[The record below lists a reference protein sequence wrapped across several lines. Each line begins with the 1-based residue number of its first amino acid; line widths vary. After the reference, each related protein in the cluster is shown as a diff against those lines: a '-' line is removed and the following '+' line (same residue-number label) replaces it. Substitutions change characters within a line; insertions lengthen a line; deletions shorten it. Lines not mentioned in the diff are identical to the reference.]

1 MMIYQIRMFFVVLVI
16 SLLSGTNLFSQKI
29 SSEDSLLVSRYQ
41 EKVTFFQSNNFD
53 STIYYLNKLEDLPL
67 KGAQRARLDL
77 DLGNTFLYKGELH
90 FAMKYYLKVKE
101 YGKENN
107 DYLYE
112 TAGNISIAT
121 IYIRKDEFSKAI
133 KLLKEAESNIIN
145 YNPNNDREGLLK
157 TKSLLTIYINQS
169 LSLGELKEYG
179 SATTYIDKAI
189 SLSDSVNDTYNLAI
203 AYSDKANIL
212 ENYSKYDDAIK
223 LHHKALSL
231 RKKDDVLLDIT
242 RSYNNLGKAYYDYE
256 KRDSAYFYLIKG
268 FKDSKKLDLVFD
280 IYTSSKLLSNLYFS
294 DNDFENAYKYLDISY
309 AYKDRYMDIEKMSE
323 ITDLNYEYKIKLL
336 NNEQDTKERRLYAT
350 IAILLLSVVIAM
362 LLYFLQRKVIERNR
376 IAKDKLILN
385 KKLVEEKLEYKNK
398 QLVTNVMHQI
408 SRNDLLM
415 QVIENLQNI
424 SKELN
429 SKQKTNLNKVIREL
443 ARGKDSSTLKEF
455 EHAFQ
460 DVHIDFYN
468 KLDSLFSL
476 TLSERRMAAF
486 IRLNLSSKEISS
498 ITGQS
503 VRTIDVT
510 RYRLRKKLNITQTDI
525 NLSHFLAKL

>member
-1 MMIYQIRMFFVVLVI
+1 MVIYQIRMFFVVLVT
-16 SLLSGTNLFSQKI
+16 SLLSVTNLFSQKI
-29 SSEDSLLVSRYQ
+29 SSEDSLLVAKYQ
-41 EKVTFFQSNNFD
+41 ERVAFFQSNNFD
-53 STIYYLNKLEDLPL
+53 STIFYLNKLEDLPL
-67 KGAQRARLDL
+67 QGSQRARLNL

-101 YGKENN
+101 YGKQNN

-133 KLLKEAESNIIN
+133 KLLKEAEGNIIN
-145 YNPNNDREGLLK
+145 YNPSNDSEGLLK

-169 LSLGELKEYG
+169 LSLVELKEYG

-212 ENYSKYDDAIK
+212 ESYSKYDDAIR

-242 RSYNNLGKAYYDYE
+242 RSYNNLGKTYYDYQ
-256 KRDSAYFYLIKG
+256 KNDSAYYYLLKG

-280 IYTSSKLLSNLYFS
+280 IYTSSKLLSNLYFRDS
-294 DNDFENAYKYLDISY
+294 DFENSYKYLDISY
-309 AYKDRYMDIEKMSE
+309 TYKDRYMDIEKMSE
-323 ITDLNYEYKIKLL
+323 ITDLNYEYKIKIL

-350 IAILLLSVVIAM
+350 IAILLLLFVVAM
-362 LLYFLQRKVIERNR
+362 LLYFLQRKVMERNK

-385 KKLVEEKLEYKNK
+385 NKLVEEKLEYKNK

-408 SRNDLLM
+408 SRNELLLQVSGQLKVLSDDLN
-415 QVIENLQNI
+415 Q
-424 SKELN
+424 
-429 SKQKTNLNKVIREL
+429 KQKSSLNRIIREL
-443 ARGKDSSTLKEF
+443 KNANDSSMLTEF

-468 KLDSLFSL
+468 KLDNLFSL
-476 TLSERRMAAF
+476 TPSERRMAAF

-510 RYRLRKKLNITQTDI
+510 RYRLRKKLNISNTDI
-525 NLSHFLAKL
+525 NLSTFLAKL